1 MEHTPSPV
9 HRTRRCG
16 VWCGGAESLRFLDHI
31 NVEVAR
37 HSYHLQPDLFLHLP
51 SDYRDPAIS
60 STCPYP
66 RISSIDNRSISIEPG
81 HYTVPSDASTGRPCH
96 HEQHQVPDTVTH
108 AQARARD
115 APHIT
120 SDAAVDSSATTPAQA
135 YPSTLMSCSVAM
147 AATEKINE
155 PHDRQAHRRRPFSAW
170 VKKLTTFK
178 SSSDGDR
185 PKRQRRPKRGHKLN
199 NPYPQSGHI
208 GENLGNGLGNSG
220 SIRNDSASNGISS
233 HSLTTARTGSI
244 TSLER
249 AAHSSVDGIAP
260 TTLGGRSTAG
270 TMSTE
275 NLARRSL
282 APSHGAASSLAGTS
296 RTMGGGMEG
305 RRGGDST
312 FSSPAPSVRSLTT
325 TLTTIQSM
333 APGGQ
338 TPYVQAPQS
347 SNANTQSIHFS
358 QPFPS
363 APPASAIP
371 SHLAPANSPTTYTM
385 ATANNLLT
393 DNASILTLA
402 SSSKRRRRR
411 SMDTDASVR
420 ALAPSSLWG
429 GSRESLPLSVLS
441 ANIEQGGMSAT
452 PGLHGT
458 APRPAPERNSIYSA
472 AGVAP
477 AMANERNGILA
488 KQGDGASVRSGRLG
502 PGRKDSVNGNLVG
515 PTSPLATPLEEHER
529 KTIAKE
535 DKADGA
541 GKTG

>member
-1 MEHTPSPV
+1 MEHTVASTSMIEHDVVAFGAVGRRAQRITVPGPHQGARHFLTPIIRSPTSLPSPSLGLS
-9 HRTRRCG
+9 RPSDPFG
-16 VWCGGAESLRFLDHI
+16 LSLRSHI
-31 NVEVAR
+31 P
-37 HSYHLQPDLFLHLP
+37 HKQPLHH
-51 SDYRDPAIS
+51 
-60 STCPYP
+60 T
-66 RISSIDNRSISIEPG
+66 EPG
-81 HYTVPSDASTGRPCH
+81 
-96 HEQHQVPDTVTH
+96 TVTH
-108 AQARARD
+108 AQAPARD
-115 APHIT
+115 APHTT

-135 YPSTLMSCSVAM
+135 YLPTSMSGSVAM
-147 AATEKINE
+147 AATEKITE

-208 GENLGNGLGNSG
+208 SENLGNGLGNSG
-220 SIRNDSASNGISS
+220 SIRNDSASNGVSS

-249 AAHSSVDGIAP
+249 AAQSSVDGIAP

-296 RTMGGGMEG
+296 RTIGGGMEG

-347 SNANTQSIHFS
+347 GNANTQSIHFS

-477 AMANERNGILA
+477 AMANERNSILA

-502 PGRKDSVNGNLVG
+502 PGRKDSVNGNLNLVG

-535 DKADGA
+535 DKPDGA